1 MFCGSRLLAVEV
13 MEEEKNKR
21 RKKSSFGPGFLV
33 AAAFIGPGTVT
44 SCSMAGANF
53 GYALLFALVFA
64 TVTTIILQE
73 MTGRLS
79 LGSKFDLAQSLR
91 ELPQSQTTK
100 VFFAVLI
107 LFSITFGCAAYEAGN
122 IIGGTLGLEMATSIP
137 RRYWVALIS
146 IAAILILNRR
156 KYKLIEKFLI
166 FLVFLMSVSFLM
178 TVIIIKPNFISILK
192 GIIPSF
198 PKNSL
203 YLILALVGTT
213 VVPYNLFL
221 HSSAVKEKWK
231 TTAHLKDLKKDLF
244 LSISLGGIISASIVV
259 TSAVAF
265 YEKGIVLEKG
275 IQLAQQIKPL
285 FGTATNILFGI
296 GLFAAGISSAIT
308 APYAAAFAS
317 SGVLGWKGG
326 HDSQGFRGVWL
337 GVILVGFVVSSFDL
351 NPLAVIISAQVANG
365 LILPIASIFLLLI
378 LNNRRKMGD
387 LVNNNL
393 QNILGGLIIL
403 IVTFLAVWNILNKL
417 FFK

>member
-91 ELPQSQTTK
+91 EFPQSQKTRI
-100 VFFAVLI
+100 FFIVLT

-146 IAAILILNRR
+146 LAAILILNRG

-166 FLVFLMSVSFLM
+166 FLVFLMSVSFLT
-178 TVIIIKPNFISILK
+178 TVIIVKPNIVSILK

-265 YEKGIVLEKG
+265 YEKGLVLEKG
-275 IQLAQQIKPL
+275 IQLAQQLKPL
-285 FGTATNILFGI
+285 FGTFTNIFFGI
-296 GLFAAGISSAIT
+296 GLFTAGMSSAIT

-317 SGVLGWKGG
+317 SGVLGWKGD

-337 GVILVGFVVSSFDL
+337 GVILIGFVVSSFNF
-351 NPLAVIISAQVANG
+351 NPLAVIISAQVTNG
-365 LILPIASIFLLLI
+365 LILPIASLFLLLI
-378 LNNRRKMGD
+378 LNNRKRMGD
-387 LVNNNL
+387 LANNSFQNL
-393 QNILGGLIIL
+393 LGGLIIL
-403 IVTFLAVWNILNKL
+403 VVTILGVWNILKL